1 MDLRKGDRVRA
12 VHFPLDTGLRIWP
25 NQGDDSGR
33 VRVVQVTGP
42 DEFAVRFEGSQ
53 QDAAAQFPHATWSIN
68 DNESVPP
75 GTLGTV
81 DHVDSSNVFIAWDNG
96 RRLGLAPHDIVER
109 VTDRTRIMRR
119 ETSGTGRGTS
129 PRLSTGAG
137 PGAKARPDSDA
148 ARTPRAQPRIGHGRH
163 DRED

>member
-81 DHVDSSNVFIAWDNG
+81 DPTGAAPDRARPPRQRGLKWTCRSCSPSG
-96 RRLGLAPHDIVER
+96 RR
-109 VTDRTRIMRR
+109 RR
-119 ETSGTGRGTS
+119 C
-129 PRLSTGAG
+129 
-137 PGAKARPDSDA
+137 ARP
-148 ARTPRAQPRIGHGRH
+148 
-163 DRED
+163 